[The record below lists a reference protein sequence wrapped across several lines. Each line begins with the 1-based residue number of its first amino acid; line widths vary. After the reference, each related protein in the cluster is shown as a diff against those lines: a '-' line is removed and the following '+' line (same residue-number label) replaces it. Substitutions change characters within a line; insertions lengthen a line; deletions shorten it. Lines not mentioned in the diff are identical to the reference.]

1 MVVPHFS
8 YFQVQLLHG
17 LNRVRGVDSL
27 KYELIMEKK
36 SHTSTWDK
44 NIVLLAKAKKWEDEV
59 IDNEEK
65 RSKGIPELNENLMHF
80 KELEETQR
88 KDEAEVEAYRHEL
101 VDAKEKYAQDQ
112 EKEKHEL
119 DTMTK

>member
-1 MVVPHFS
+1 M
-8 YFQVQLLHG
+8 
-17 LNRVRGVDSL
+17 
-27 KYELIMEKK
+27 
-36 SHTSTWDK
+36 
-44 NIVLLAKAKKWEDEV
+44 LLAKAKKWEDEV
-59 IDNEEK
+59 IDKEEK
-65 RSKGIPELNENLMHF
+65 LSKGIPELNENLMHF